1 MQKIMAVMG
10 LVIVGIILVMY
21 REVKDDHNGK

>member
-1 MQKIMAVMG
+1 MQKFMAVVG

-21 REVKDDHNGK
+21 REIKDEHNGK